1 MDSMEH
7 LQRLQHAM
15 AGSGLDALLLG
26 GEAAGQFA
34 AGHTRIGVHMPG
46 WPIPVTAVPAS
57 GLPHVVT
64 ADPDGAL
71 GLPPGHV
78 HGMMWN
84 PETLVSEL
92 PQWLGRGSG
101 LRIGIDAM
109 SPGGRALIEA
119 ALPGCTIVDGTRLL
133 AEVMLVKSPEEVK
146 ALGEQCLMVTAAAE
160 EGLKGGRTALLR
172 ALNGAFTVAFPR
184 VSDRSVQVAIRR
196 DGMIAEARL
205 GPGDAARGER
215 ALEALRTGCSAGE
228 VAASLPAGV
237 EVTGIGW
244 GYEAPL
250 MRDGWA
256 TPDDLVL
263 QPGAVL
269 AVRWDA
275 CGVTAALDE
284 AGTRLLS
291 RSPREVAR

>member
-1 MDSMEH
+1 MDH
-7 LQRLQHAM
+7 LQRLQRAM
-15 AGSGLDALLLG
+15 AAAGVDALLLG

-71 GLPPGHV
+71 GLPPDHV

-92 PQWLGRGSG
+92 PQWLGGGSG

-109 SPGGRALIEA
+109 SPGGRVLIEA

-133 AEVMLVKSPEEVK
+133 AEVMLCKTPEEVK
-146 ALGEQCLMVTAAAE
+146 ALGDLCLMVTAAAE

-172 ALNGAFTVAFPR
+172 ALNGAFTVAYPH

-196 DGMIAEARL
+196 GGLIGEARL
-205 GPGDAARGER
+205 GPGDPVRGER
-215 ALEALRTGCSAGE
+215 ALEALRAGSSAGE
-228 VAASLPAGV
+228 VAESLPPGV

-256 TPDDLVL
+256 TPNDLVL

-275 CGVTAALDE
+275 CGVTVAVDD
-284 AGTRLLS
+284 AGIRLLS
-291 RSPREVAR
+291 RSPEEVVR

>member
-1 MDSMEH
+1 
-7 LQRLQHAM
+7 
-15 AGSGLDALLLG
+15 
-26 GEAAGQFA
+26 
-34 AGHTRIGVHMPG
+34 MPG
-46 WPIPVTAVPAS
+46 WPIPVTAVPSS

-71 GLPPGHV
+71 GLPADHV

-92 PQWLGRGSG
+92 PQWLGGGSA
-101 LRIGIDAM
+101 LRIGIDAL

-119 ALPGCTIVDGTRLL
+119 ALPGCTIVDATRLL
-133 AEVMLVKSPEEVK
+133 AEVMLPKTPEEVK
-146 ALGEQCLMVTAAAE
+146 ALGDLCLMVTAAAE
-160 EGLKGGRTALLR
+160 EGLQGGRPALLR
-172 ALNGAFTVAFPR
+172 ALNGAFTMAYPR
-184 VSDRSVQVAIRR
+184 VSERSVQVAIRR
-196 DGMIAEARL
+196 DGIMAEARL
-205 GPGDAARGER
+205 GPGEPARGER
-215 ALEALRTGCSAGE
+215 ALHALRTGLAAGE
-228 VAASLPAGV
+228 VAASLPPGV

-244 GYEAPL
+244 SYEAPL

-256 TPDDLVL
+256 TPEDLVL

-275 CGVTAALDE
+275 CGVTVSLDE

-291 RSPREVAR
+291 RSPEEVAR